1 MFYKIYNEKR
11 GRLKT
16 LIKIIQDFKKINNLF
31 IA

>member
-16 LIKIIQDFKKINNLF
+16 LIKIIQDFKKINIYL
-31 IA
+31 